1 LALYLSSV
9 LDRTIPLIPQPLN
22 LKGVSVC
29 ESGCETE
36 KGITVKP
43 EKSKLPV
50 KRRGCEKLE
59 RLTRL

>member
-1 LALYLSSV
+1 
-9 LDRTIPLIPQPLN
+9 
-22 LKGVSVC
+22 VC